1 MNMYCV
7 NQNGI
12 IICLEGS
19 INALSLDSNA
29 KECF

>member
-1 MNMYCV
+1 MNMYYV

-19 INALSLDSNA
+19 INTLLLDANA